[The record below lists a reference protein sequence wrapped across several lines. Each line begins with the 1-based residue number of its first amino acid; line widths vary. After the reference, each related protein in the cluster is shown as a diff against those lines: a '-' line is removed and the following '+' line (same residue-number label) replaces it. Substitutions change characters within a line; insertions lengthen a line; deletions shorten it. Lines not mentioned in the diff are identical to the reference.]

1 MRLSLNYV
9 VKIFVLLLLSVFS
22 FVSAQSAGSDSLND
36 PIYAFMGNGGYDALD
51 YQIDLRFSSDK
62 KTVIGITTIEAMA
75 TQDLSSFNLD
85 FGAMTVSNVVVN
97 GESAR
102 YSQADP
108 EMTIAPNRF
117 LIKGERFK
125 VSIVYSG
132 VPSTKLAAAS
142 SFGNWFISRTGLTAL
157 AEPSLMFTWSPV
169 NEHPSDK
176 ATFSLKL
183 TSSKNDTAIAN
194 GEFVGRTENAD
205 GTASS
210 SYRIATPTATYF
222 VVMAVGNWK
231 LEEEGKVGDVRV
243 RHYLASGTTSVMR
256 SAIAETGRI
265 VEFFSQK
272 LIPYPFKEVGVLTS
286 DNNLGFALETQTL
299 VTLPLS
305 WSGNDLVASTEV
317 VAHELA
323 HQWFGALVTFKNHS
337 DMFIHEG
344 FAEYL
349 GWVYSAY
356 RYPNLLG
363 SRYIEEQIEDFYPAS
378 VHGRL
383 VRKYTKEQFTYAM
396 EYRLGYTQLSKEN
409 VAKALDLLFSSSLP
423 ANIQA
428 DLLARVPPEGW
439 SKFQFIAAFSS
450 LPFNHLVFV
459 YKNFYEV
466 IAMSGGEVPA
476 LSANWGVVTPP
487 AKLQPED
494 NLFNW
499 GVYTRGATALHAL
512 RLKIGDDAF
521 WKLLRGFLEKY
532 KFANASNTDWLEH
545 VANNSGQAVRDWQE
559 HWLFDELPPEF
570 PELGLKPNDFA
581 LGADFK

>member
-1 MRLSLNYV
+1 VRL
-9 VKIFVLLLLSVFS
+9 KILIFLCLISAFSSVL
-22 FVSAQSAGSDSLND
+22 AQSAGSDSLND

-62 KTVIGITTIEAMA
+62 KTVVGITTIEAIA

-85 FGAMTVSNVVVN
+85 FGRMTVSNVLVN

-102 YSQADP
+102 FSQADP
-108 EMTIAPNRF
+108 EMTIAPSAY
-117 LIKGERFK
+117 LKKDQKFK
-125 VSIVYSG
+125 VSVVYSG
-132 VPSTKLAAAS
+132 APGTKLATAS
-142 SFGNWFISRTGLTAL
+142 SFGSWFIGRTGLTAL

-176 ATFSLKL
+176 ATFTLKL
-183 TSSKNDTAIAN
+183 TSSKTDTAIAN
-194 GEFVGRTENAD
+194 GEFVERIDNPD
-205 GTASS
+205 GTTSS
-210 SYRIATPTATYF
+210 TYRIATPTATYF

-231 LEEEGKVGDVRV
+231 LEEAGRVGDVRV
-243 RHYLASGTTSVMR
+243 RHYLAPKTSLVMR
-256 SAIAETGRI
+256 SAMAETSRI
-265 VEFFSQK
+265 IEFFSQK

-286 DNNLGFALETQTL
+286 DNDLGFALETQTL

-305 WSGNDLVASTEV
+305 WLDDDVVASSEV

-337 DMFIHEG
+337 DLFIHEG

-356 RYPNLLG
+356 RYPDLLG
-363 SRYIEEQIEDFYPAS
+363 SRYIEEQIEDFYPAA
-378 VHGRL
+378 VYGRW

-396 EYRLGYTQLSKEN
+396 EYRLGQNTLSPEQI
-409 VAKALDLLFSSSLP
+409 AKSMDLLFSSSLP
-423 ANIQA
+423 TIIRA
-428 DLLARVPPEGW
+428 DVLARVPSEGW
-439 SKFQFIAAFSS
+439 NKFQFIAVISR
-450 LPFNHLVFV
+450 LPFDHLVFD

-466 IAMSGGEVPA
+466 IAMFGGEVPE
-476 LSANWGVVTPP
+476 LPANWGVLTPP
-487 AKLQPED
+487 AKLKSED

-499 GVYTRGATALHAL
+499 GVYARGATAIHAL

-532 KFANASNTDWLEH
+532 KFANASNADWLEYL
-545 VANNSGQAVRDWQE
+545 ASSAGQAVRDWQE
-559 HWLFDELPPEF
+559 HWLFDDLPPEF
-570 PELGLKPNDFA
+570 PELGLKPTGFP